1 MEQDLL
7 SLDVGPD
14 MTTADLKTV
23 IQSDTGIPQARQVLY
38 YNGQHLA
45 DGTKTMGQMQLK
57 EGDML
62 AMLVQAPSTQG
73 PPPRTGQP
81 QAMAPPPTSRA
92 QGGRGEGGTPQRER
106 QRAGPEELRLQALG
120 DPRVLEQLRRQVPE
134 LADAVQDPQRF
145 QRMWED
151 LARNQE
157 EAERAKQ
164 REMALLNEDPFN
176 VEAQAKIEEIIR
188 QEAVME
194 NLQHAVDYN
203 PEGTEDPFFA
213 NVSVTSNNFLLA
225 FGRVHM
231 LYIDVEVNDNKVKAF
246 VDSGAQTTIMSPSCA
261 EQCGIMRLIDKRFSG
276 IARGVGTA
284 KILGR
289 VHSAQIKI
297 GSLYLA
303 CSFTVMEGKDVD
315 LLLGLDML
323 KRHQACVDLR
333 KGSLVIGDVEVP
345 FLGEAEIPKHEEIL
359 MDEPTVEGPGGL
371 QVGGRSGT
379 VMAPGTGSKNS
390 RGQGQAVGGAAGTAS
405 GQRPQAPPQPTNT
418 QRQPSFPPGDVA
430 QLMDMGFS
438 REVVLRALELAGG
451 NVELAAGL
459 LL

>member
-1 MEQDLL
+1 MLIQPHRRITISITAPEGAVEQDLL

-14 MTTADLKTV
+14 MTTADLKAV

-81 QAMAPPPTSRA
+81 QATAPPPTSRA

-203 PEGTEDPFFA
+203 PEGTEAPFWQMY
-213 NVSVTSNNFLLA
+213 L
-225 FGRVHM
+225 
-231 LYIDVEVNDNKVKAF
+231 
-246 VDSGAQTTIMSPSCA
+246 
-261 EQCGIMRLIDKRFSG
+261 
-276 IARGVGTA
+276 
-284 KILGR
+284 
-289 VHSAQIKI
+289 
-297 GSLYLA
+297 SL
-303 CSFTVMEGKDVD
+303 
-315 LLLGLDML
+315 
-323 KRHQACVDLR
+323 
-333 KGSLVIGDVEVP
+333 
-345 FLGEAEIPKHEEIL
+345 
-359 MDEPTVEGPGGL
+359 
-371 QVGGRSGT
+371 
-379 VMAPGTGSKNS
+379 
-390 RGQGQAVGGAAGTAS
+390 
-405 GQRPQAPPQPTNT
+405 
-418 QRQPSFPPGDVA
+418 
-430 QLMDMGFS
+430 
-438 REVVLRALELAGG
+438 
-451 NVELAAGL
+451 
-459 LL
+459 